1 MNLASALSALVR
13 RGRPKVTL
21 PSEPRPITAAEV
33 EVIAPPPA
41 LQYREPVARAGAA
54 AAAAADGIRPATAH
68 NDSIDVVRF
77 FAAAGVVFTHSI
89 ESPFFDRWGNLFR
102 FAVPFFLFASLYF
115 QTLSLRRNRD
125 RTLGGYV
132 AARFHRLYLPFLAW
146 SVI

>member
-41 LQYREPVARAGAA
+41 LQYREPVAGAG
-54 AAAAADGIRPATAH
+54 AAADGIRPATAH

-102 FAVPFFLFASLYF
+102 FAVPFFLFA
-115 QTLSLRRNRD
+115 
-125 RTLGGYV
+125 
-132 AARFHRLYLPFLAW
+132 
-146 SVI
+146 